1 MQQNKNLEDFSNMDY
16 DANRETN
23 GSNNSNSSISPIFV
37 NINQYDTTS
46 AQIESNLE
54 IEPNLKNQEIEQQ
67 DNYNEEEQ
75 DNYNEEEQDNY
86 NEEQQE
92 NSEEH
97 YADNEQEEQ
106 EEHFDVYYNPLNM
119 ISNLININP
128 NTNTE
133 ITERVNVLMEEA
145 SIKLFSISEEL
156 ISIIEISYLG
166 NLQYTDELSN
176 LIKYTIRTV
185 FRDTPQYQFS
195 EVIAGILTYSL
206 SQINVVF
213 NDNYTLVY
221 EILLDEIKRLISRS
235 YTFAILG
242 DMLTNISNGNQ
253 DNVKLTVKPEIIEGI
268 TRKKFKEYE
277 SNIKEI
283 NTKCTV
289 CQACFEGEDDTRILN
304 CNHVY
309 HTDCI
314 DNWLT
319 NYNYLCPCCR
329 EPAAEHFANLS

>member
-1 MQQNKNLEDFSNMDY
+1 MQYNKNLEDSINIDH
-16 DANRETN
+16 DVNTETN
-23 GSNNSNSSISPIFV
+23 GSDYSNSPIPPISTD
-37 NINQYDTTS
+37 NNQFDTVHN
-46 AQIESNLE
+46 QIESNLE
-54 IEPNLKNQEIEQQ
+54 IEQ
-67 DNYNEEEQ
+67 DNQ
-75 DNYNEEEQDNY
+75 VQ
-86 NEEQQE
+86 QQE

-97 YADNEQEEQ
+97 YADNEQEE
-106 EEHFDVYYNPLNM
+106 HYDIYYNPLNM
-119 ISNLININP
+119 ISNIININP
-128 NTNTE
+128 ETTN
-133 ITERVNVLMEEA
+133 ERVNVLMEEA
-145 SIKLFSISEEL
+145 STKLFTIPEEL
-156 ISIIEISYLG
+156 ISIVEISYLG

-176 LIKYTIRTV
+176 LIKYTIRSV
-185 FRDTPQYQFS
+185 FRDTHHYQFS
-195 EVIAGILTYSL
+195 DVISGILTYSL

-221 EILLDEIKRLISRS
+221 EILVDEIRRLINRS
-235 YTFAILG
+235 YTFAILS
-242 DMLTNISNGNQ
+242 NILINSPHENQ
-253 DNVKLTVKPEIIEGI
+253 MDNIKLTVKPEIIEGI

>member
-1 MQQNKNLEDFSNMDY
+1 MENNNNLEYSNNMDY
-16 DANRETN
+16 NVN
-23 GSNNSNSSISPIFV
+23 GQSNESNFDNSSISPIFSPIDQSDITPNKITEENPEENPEENSEE
-37 NINQYDTTS
+37 NIYNEENPEENPEEN
-46 AQIESNLE
+46 I
-54 IEPNLKNQEIEQQ
+54 
-67 DNYNEEEQ
+67 YNEEEVE
-75 DNYNEEEQDNY
+75 NYNIY
-86 NEEQQE
+86 
-92 NSEEH
+92 
-97 YADNEQEEQ
+97 
-106 EEHFDVYYNPLNM
+106 FNPLNM

-133 ITERVNVLMEEA
+133 INDRVNILMEEA
-145 SIKLFSISEEL
+145 SNKLFTTPEDL
-156 ISIIEISYLG
+156 ISIVEISYLG

-176 LIKYTIRTV
+176 LIKYTIRSV

-195 EVIAGILTYSL
+195 DVISGILTYSL

-221 EILLDEIKRLISRS
+221 EILVDEIKRLINRS
-235 YTFAILG
+235 YTFALLS
-242 DMLTNISNGNQ
+242 DMIMNSPQGNQ
-253 DNVKLTVKPEIIEGI
+253 MENIKLTVKPENIEGI

>member
-16 DANRETN
+16 DANRETD
-23 GSNNSNSSISPIFV
+23 GSNNSNSSIYSFSSPFIE
-37 NINQYDTTS
+37 YDFIHN
-46 AQIESNLE
+46 QIEENQE
-54 IEPNLKNQEIEQQ
+54 IDINNNQEIDINNQEIEQ
-67 DNYNEEEQ
+67 NYNEE
-75 DNYNEEEQDNY
+75 
-86 NEEQQE
+86 QE

-97 YADNEQEEQ
+97 YADNEQEEHY
-106 EEHFDVYYNPLNM
+106 EVYYNPLNM

-128 NTNTE
+128 NTNIE

-145 SIKLFSISEEL
+145 SSKLFTTPEEL
-156 ISIIEISYLG
+156 ISIVETSYLG
-166 NLQYTDELSN
+166 NLQYTDELNN
-176 LIKYTIRTV
+176 LIKYTIRSV
-185 FRDTPQYQFS
+185 FRDTHQYQFS
-195 EVIAGILTYSL
+195 DVISGILTYSL
-206 SQINVVF
+206 SQINVIF
-213 NDNYTLVY
+213 NDNYNLVY
-221 EILLDEIKRLISRS
+221 EILIDEIKRLISRS
-235 YTFAILG
+235 YTFAILS
-242 DMLTNISNGNQ
+242 DMIMNSPHINQ
-253 DNVKLTVKPEIIEGI
+253 MDNVKLTVKPENIEGI

-283 NTKCTV
+283 NIKCTV

>member
-1 MQQNKNLEDFSNMDY
+1 MQDNNKLEDSVDMDN
-16 DANRETN
+16 DTNRESN
-23 GSNNSNSSISPIFV
+23 ESNNSNSPIYSFSSPFIEYDFIYNQIV
-37 NINQYDTTS
+37 ENQEIDINNNNQ
-46 AQIESNLE
+46 E
-54 IEPNLKNQEIEQQ
+54 IDINNNNQEIEQ
-67 DNYNEEEQ
+67 NYNEE
-75 DNYNEEEQDNY
+75 
-86 NEEQQE
+86 QE

-97 YADNEQEEQ
+97 YADNEQEDQ
-106 EEHFDVYYNPLNM
+106 EEHYEVYYNPLNM
-119 ISNLININP
+119 LSNIININP

-133 ITERVNVLMEEA
+133 ITERVNILMVEA
-145 SIKLFSISEEL
+145 SSKLFTIPEEL
-156 ISIIEISYLG
+156 ISIIETSYLG
-166 NLQYTDELSN
+166 NMQYTDELSN

-195 EVIAGILTYSL
+195 DVIAAILTYSL
-206 SQINVVF
+206 SPINVVF

-221 EILLDEIKRLISRS
+221 EILVDEIKRLISRS
-235 YTFAILG
+235 YTFAILS
-242 DMLTNISNGNQ
+242 DMIMNSSHANQ
-253 DNVKLTVKPEIIEGI
+253 MDNVKLTVKPEIIEGI

-314 DNWLT
+314 DNWLS

-329 EPAAEHFANLS
+329 KPAAEHFANLS

>member
-1 MQQNKNLEDFSNMDY
+1 MQNNNNLEDY
-16 DANRETN
+16 DTNRESN
-23 GSNNSNSSISPIFV
+23 EFNNSGSSISPISAS
-37 NINQYDTTS
+37 NNQYDILPN
-46 AQIESNLE
+46 QIEINEEMESN
-54 IEPNLKNQEIEQQ
+54 NDNQELEQ
-67 DNYNEEEQ
+67 NEEQ
-75 DNYNEEEQDNY
+75 D
-86 NEEQQE
+86 

-97 YADNEQEEQ
+97 YADNEQEENY
-106 EEHFDVYYNPLNM
+106 DIYINPLNM
-119 ISNLININP
+119 ISNIININP

-133 ITERVNVLMEEA
+133 INERVNVLMEEA
-145 SIKLFSISEEL
+145 STKLFTTSEEL
-156 ISIIEISYLG
+156 ISIVEISYLG
-166 NLQYTDELSN
+166 NMQYTDELSN

-185 FRDTPQYQFS
+185 FRDTPHYQFS
-195 EVIAGILTYSL
+195 DVISGILTYSL
-206 SQINVVF
+206 SQINVIF

-221 EILLDEIKRLISRS
+221 EILLDEIRRLISRS
-235 YTFAILG
+235 YTLAFLS
-242 DMLTNISNGNQ
+242 DMLMNSPNLNQ
-253 DNVKLTVKPEIIEGI
+253 MDNVKLTVKPENIEGI

>member
-1 MQQNKNLEDFSNMDY
+1 MQDNNKLEDSVNMDY
-16 DANRETN
+16 DANNDTN
-23 GSNNSNSSISPIFV
+23 GTDYSNSPISPIST
-37 NINQYDTTS
+37 NINQYNS
-46 AQIESNLE
+46 LPFQNELSIENKE
-54 IEPNLKNQEIEQQ
+54 IDQDNNQYNYNQE
-67 DNYNEEEQ
+67 
-75 DNYNEEEQDNY
+75 
-86 NEEQQE
+86 QE

-97 YADNEQEEQ
+97 YADNENEVQEEQ
-106 EEHFDVYYNPLNM
+106 EEEHYDVYINPLNM

-133 ITERVNVLMEEA
+133 INDRVNILMEEA
-145 SIKLFSISEEL
+145 SLKLFTISEDI
-156 ISIIEISYLG
+156 ISTVEISYLG

-176 LIKYTIRTV
+176 LIKYTIRSV

-195 EVIAGILTYSL
+195 DVIAAILTYSL

-221 EILLDEIKRLISRS
+221 EILIDEIKRLISRS
-235 YTFAILG
+235 FTFAILS
-242 DMLTNISNGNQ
+242 DIIMNSQQSNQ
-253 DNVKLTVKPEIIEGI
+253 MDNVKLTVKPEIIEGI

-309 HTDCI
+309 HADCI

>member
-1 MQQNKNLEDFSNMDY
+1 MQDNNKLENSVEYNNADNESN
-16 DANRETN
+16 EP
-23 GSNNSNSSISPIFV
+23 NNYNTPVSPIDV
-37 NINQYDTTS
+37 IINQYDIIHNQS
-46 AQIESNLE
+46 ENIE
-54 IEPNLKNQEIEQQ
+54 QEIEENQ
-67 DNYNEEEQ
+67 NNEEL
-75 DNYNEEEQDNY
+75 
-86 NEEQQE
+86 E
-92 NSEEH
+92 NSEEN
-97 YADNEQEEQ
+97 YADNEHE
-106 EEHFDVYYNPLNM
+106 EEHYDIYYHPFNM
-119 ISNLININP
+119 LSNLVNINP
-128 NTNTE
+128 NSNVE
-133 ITERVNVLMEEA
+133 INNRVNVLMEEA
-145 SIKLFSISEEL
+145 SNKLFTTPEDL
-156 ISIIEISYLG
+156 NAIIEISYLS

-176 LIKYTIRTV
+176 LIKYTIRTA
-185 FRDTPQYQFS
+185 FRDTHQFQIS
-195 EVIAGILTYSL
+195 DVIAAILTYSL

-221 EILLDEIKRLISRS
+221 EILVDEIKRLISRS
-235 YTFAILG
+235 YTFMLLS
-242 DMLTNISNGNQ
+242 DMIMNSPQGNMENI
-253 DNVKLTVKPEIIEGI
+253 KLTVKPEIIEGI

-277 SNIKEI
+277 SNIKEV

>member
-1 MQQNKNLEDFSNMDY
+1 MQYNKNLEDSINIDH
-16 DANRETN
+16 DVNTETN
-23 GSNNSNSSISPIFV
+23 GSDYSNSPIPPISID
-37 NINQYDTTS
+37 NNQFDTVHN
-46 AQIESNLE
+46 QIESNLE
-54 IEPNLKNQEIEQQ
+54 IEQ
-67 DNYNEEEQ
+67 DNQ
-75 DNYNEEEQDNY
+75 VQ
-86 NEEQQE
+86 QQE

-97 YADNEQEEQ
+97 YADNEQEE
-106 EEHFDVYYNPLNM
+106 HYDIYYNPLNM
-119 ISNLININP
+119 ISNIININP
-128 NTNTE
+128 ETTN
-133 ITERVNVLMEEA
+133 ERVNVLMEEA
-145 SIKLFSISEEL
+145 STKLFTIPEEL
-156 ISIIEISYLG
+156 ISIVEISYLG

-176 LIKYTIRTV
+176 LIKYTIRSV
-185 FRDTPQYQFS
+185 FRDTHHYQFS
-195 EVIAGILTYSL
+195 DVISGILTYSL

-221 EILLDEIKRLISRS
+221 EILVDEIRRLINRS
-235 YTFAILG
+235 YTFAILS
-242 DMLTNISNGNQ
+242 NILINSPHENQ
-253 DNVKLTVKPEIIEGI
+253 MDNIKLTVKPEIIEGI

>member
-1 MQQNKNLEDFSNMDY
+1 MDY
-16 DANRETN
+16 DANKDTN
-23 GSNNSNSSISPIFV
+23 GTNYSNSPISPISV
-37 NINQYDTTS
+37 IINQHDVIS
-46 AQIESNLE
+46 NEIEENPNIESNLE
-54 IEPNLKNQEIEQQ
+54 NQEIEQNQ
-67 DNYNEEEQ
+67 E
-75 DNYNEEEQDNY
+75 
-86 NEEQQE
+86 QE

-97 YADNEQEEQ
+97 YADNEQEEEQ
-106 EEHFDVYYNPLNM
+106 YEIYYNPLNM
-119 ISNLININP
+119 ISNIININP
-128 NTNTE
+128 NSNTE
-133 ITERVNVLMEEA
+133 INERVNILMEEA
-145 SIKLFSISEEL
+145 SSKLFATPEDL
-156 ISIIEISYLG
+156 ISIVEISYLG

-176 LIKYTIRTV
+176 LIKYTIRSV
-185 FRDTPQYQFS
+185 FRDTHQYQFS
-195 EVIAGILTYSL
+195 DVIAGILTYSL

-221 EILLDEIKRLISRS
+221 EILVEEIRRLISRS
-235 YTFAILG
+235 YTFALLS
-242 DMLTNISNGNQ
+242 DMIMNSSQGNQ
-253 DNVKLTVKPEIIEGI
+253 MENIKLTVKPETIEGI

>member
-1 MQQNKNLEDFSNMDY
+1 MEDNNNFEDSKNMDY
-16 DANRETN
+16 NADSQPNE
-23 GSNNSNSSISPIFV
+23 SNYNNSSISP
-37 NINQYDTTS
+37 NPSSINQSDIIHEQVNEDNPEENY
-46 AQIESNLE
+46 AQYN
-54 IEPNLKNQEIEQQ
+54 NYEQ
-67 DNYNEEEQ
+67 NN
-75 DNYNEEEQDNY
+75 N
-86 NEEQQE
+86 
-92 NSEEH
+92 
-97 YADNEQEEQ
+97 NEQEEVEQ
-106 EEHFDVYYNPLNM
+106 EEVEQEAQQEEEEHYDIYFNPLNM

-128 NTNTE
+128 NSNVE
-133 ITERVNVLMEEA
+133 INERVNILMEEA
-145 SIKLFSISEEL
+145 STKLFTTPEDL
-156 ISIIEISYLG
+156 ISIVEISYLG

-176 LIKYTIRTV
+176 LIKYTIKTV
-185 FRDTPQYQFS
+185 FRDTVQYQFS
-195 EVIAGILTYSL
+195 DVISGILTYSL

-221 EILLDEIKRLISRS
+221 EILIDEIRRLISRS
-235 YTFAILG
+235 YTFALLS
-242 DMLTNISNGNQ
+242 DMIMNSNQGNQ
-253 DNVKLTVKPEIIEGI
+253 MDNVKLTVKPEIIEGI

-314 DNWLT
+314 DNWLS

>member
-1 MQQNKNLEDFSNMDY
+1 MQNNNNLEDY
-16 DANRETN
+16 DTNRESN
-23 GSNNSNSSISPIFV
+23 EFNNSGSSISPISAS
-37 NINQYDTTS
+37 NNQYDILPN
-46 AQIESNLE
+46 QIEINEEMESN
-54 IEPNLKNQEIEQQ
+54 NDNQELEQ
-67 DNYNEEEQ
+67 NEEQ
-75 DNYNEEEQDNY
+75 D
-86 NEEQQE
+86 

-97 YADNEQEEQ
+97 YADNEQEENY
-106 EEHFDVYYNPLNM
+106 DIYINPLNM
-119 ISNLININP
+119 ISNIININP

-133 ITERVNVLMEEA
+133 INERVNVLMEEA
-145 SIKLFSISEEL
+145 STKLFTTSEEL
-156 ISIIEISYLG
+156 ISIVEISYLG
-166 NLQYTDELSN
+166 NMQYTDELSN

-185 FRDTPQYQFS
+185 FRDTPHYQFS
-195 EVIAGILTYSL
+195 DVISGILTYSL
-206 SQINVVF
+206 SQINVIF

-221 EILLDEIKRLISRS
+221 EILLDEIRRLISRS
-235 YTFAILG
+235 FTLAFLS
-242 DMLTNISNGNQ
+242 DMLMNSPNLNQ
-253 DNVKLTVKPEIIEGI
+253 MDNVKLTVKPENIEGI

>member
-1 MQQNKNLEDFSNMDY
+1 MQYNKNLEDSINIDH
-16 DANRETN
+16 DVNTETN
-23 GSNNSNSSISPIFV
+23 GSDYSNSPIPSISTD
-37 NINQYDTTS
+37 NNQFDTVHN
-46 AQIESNLE
+46 QIESNLE
-54 IEPNLKNQEIEQQ
+54 IEQ
-67 DNYNEEEQ
+67 DNQ
-75 DNYNEEEQDNY
+75 VQ
-86 NEEQQE
+86 QQE

-97 YADNEQEEQ
+97 YADNEH
-106 EEHFDVYYNPLNM
+106 EEHYDIYYNPLNM
-119 ISNLININP
+119 ISNIININP
-128 NTNTE
+128 ETTN
-133 ITERVNVLMEEA
+133 ERVNVLMEEA
-145 SIKLFSISEEL
+145 STKLFTIPEEL
-156 ISIIEISYLG
+156 ISIVEISYLG

-176 LIKYTIRTV
+176 LIKYTIRSV
-185 FRDTPQYQFS
+185 FRDTHHYQFS
-195 EVIAGILTYSL
+195 DVISGILTYSL

-221 EILLDEIKRLISRS
+221 EILVDEIRRLINRS
-235 YTFAILG
+235 YTFAILS
-242 DMLTNISNGNQ
+242 NILINSPHENQ
-253 DNVKLTVKPEIIEGI
+253 MDNIKLTVKPEIIEGI

-289 CQACFEGEDDTRILN
+289 CQACFDEEDDTRILN